1 MTTIEALLMGRPSGV
16 AMRHDVKELVGILMR
31 VLDNA
36 EITEA
41 EVLDLE
47 FDADGELMAALN
59 EAYIALLEFVHDRD
73 IRMADRD
80 LDRRERSALQ
90 DLLNKIVKLR
100 HG

>member
-1 MTTIEALLMGRPSGV
+1 
-16 AMRHDVKELVGILMR
+16 MRHDIKELIGILMR

-47 FDADGELMAALN
+47 FDAGGELMAALN

-73 IRMADRD
+73 LRMTDRD
-80 LDRRERSALQ
+80 LDCRERSLLQ
-90 DLLNKIVKLR
+90 GSLNKIARLCDDTRK
-100 HG
+100 